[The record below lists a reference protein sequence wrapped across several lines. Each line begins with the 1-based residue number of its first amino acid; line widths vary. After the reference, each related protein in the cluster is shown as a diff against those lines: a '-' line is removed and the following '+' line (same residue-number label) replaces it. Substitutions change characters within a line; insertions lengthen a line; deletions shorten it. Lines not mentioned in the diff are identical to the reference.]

1 MRVGE
6 AEEEE
11 EVEEED
17 AQSISAIRAMP
28 KRETHKKTNLVIAVL
43 EVEVVVVVRCLA
55 VATADEDE
63 DEGGLPMVTSA
74 GHWLADTIIMW
85 GGWWCSKSERERRDV
100 GKSLPKPCTAILR
113 RPQSVLNERQR
124 ERKGFRTTT

>member
-11 EVEEED
+11 EEED
-17 AQSISAIRAMP
+17 AQSISAIRAMA

-43 EVEVVVVVRCLA
+43 EEVVVVLCLA

-63 DEGGLPMVTSA
+63 DEDEGDLPMVTSA
-74 GHWLADTIIMW
+74 GHQLVNTIIMHPNPR
-85 GGWWCSKSERERRDV
+85 EREERCWEEA
-100 GKSLPKPCTAILR
+100 PQPLR
-113 RPQSVLNERQR
+113 CNPPAASRSVLNER
-124 ERKGFRTTT
+124 EGEGGTT

>member
-6 AEEEE
+6 AEE
-11 EVEEED
+11 EEED

-28 KRETHKKTNLVIAVL
+28 KRDTHKKTNLLIAGL
-43 EVEVVVVVRCLA
+43 EVEVEVEVVVVRCLA

-74 GHWLADTIIMW
+74 GH
-85 GGWWCSKSERERRDV
+85 
-100 GKSLPKPCTAILR
+100 
-113 RPQSVLNERQR
+113 
-124 ERKGFRTTT
+124 

>member
-6 AEEEE
+6 AEE
-11 EVEEED
+11 EEED

-28 KRETHKKTNLVIAVL
+28 KRETHKKTNLLIAVL
-43 EVEVVVVVRCLA
+43 EVEVVVVVVRCLA

-74 GHWLADTIIMW
+74 GH
-85 GGWWCSKSERERRDV
+85 
-100 GKSLPKPCTAILR
+100 
-113 RPQSVLNERQR
+113 
-124 ERKGFRTTT
+124 